1 MEKENYTEYIER
13 LADEVR
19 DINSILYDVI
29 QKISSEDKEKWSLK
43 QFIDYYPDVKYMVGG
58 CIINALASTK
68 RIKLCKMPYLR
79 LEFARRG
86 WTLLKQSDFR
96 IEPPYEE
103 WKEQIIQAVESM
115 DSKRK
120 KKKVADTA
128 EPTAHTLV
136 QPATIDDFLNKND
149 FNLFDVDE
157 KPTKNDFN
165 IFNA

>member
-19 DINSILYDVI
+19 DINTILYDVV
-29 QKISSEDKEKWSLK
+29 QKLSSEDKEKWSLK

-120 KKKVADTA
+120 KKVADTSESA
-128 EPTAHTLV
+128 THTIV
-136 QPATIDDFLNKND
+136 QQPASKDEFDQFTKND
-149 FNLFDVDE
+149 FNLFDV
-157 KPTKNDFN
+157 
-165 IFNA
+165 

>member
-19 DINSILYDVI
+19 DINTILYDLI
-29 QKISSEDKEKWSLK
+29 HKLQSAEKDDKWTLK

-58 CIINALASTK
+58 CIINTLASTK

-120 KKKVADTA
+120 KKKVADTSESA
-128 EPTAHTLV
+128 THTIL
-136 QPATIDDFLNKND
+136 PPETIDNFDQFIKND
-149 FNLFDVDE
+149 FNLFD
-157 KPTKNDFN
+157 
-165 IFNA
+165 A